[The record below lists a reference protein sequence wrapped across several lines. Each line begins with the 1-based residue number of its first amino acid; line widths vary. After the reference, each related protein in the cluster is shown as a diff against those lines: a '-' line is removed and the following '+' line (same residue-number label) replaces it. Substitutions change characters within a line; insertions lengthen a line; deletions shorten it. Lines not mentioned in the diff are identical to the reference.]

1 MIYLI
6 LQFIL
11 CITFVAGVHE
21 LGHMLMARLC
31 NMRVLAFFIGFPP
44 KVIKKKIGETE
55 YGIGAIPVGGF
66 VQIAGMI
73 DENNL
78 EPKDDNNSD
87 KATEI
92 KSWEFRA
99 KPAWQRMLVMS
110 GGILFNILSAIII
123 LALFTYN
130 STKEYVKTEHV
141 NQYGIV
147 VNEIGTQLGLKTGD
161 KIVSCDGVSYD
172 DFDEYVNLNTLI
184 NSKTLTVKR
193 DNELIDIEINE
204 DFKSQIL
211 NANNQKK
218 LLQYMT
224 YIRPRVPFCI
234 SNVINPSLIN
244 YLKSGDKIVS
254 VNDIPINFLDE
265 FKSILENHKNEE
277 VIIQYK
283 RNDTIYEIQEKI
295 RVNEKGE
302 LGINVKSLLPLS
314 IIRYGFIESL
324 ISGFKQSFNIV
335 KTQCIG
341 LYQIVTGKLS
351 ASKSLSGPIG
361 IAKIFGKE
369 INWSKFWNITALLSL
384 CLAVMNLLPIP
395 ALDGGHIFL
404 LLIEIIIGRKIS
416 EKYIL
421 VLQKIGMFILVGLTI
436 YALYNDIHKIL
447 IN

>member
-31 NMRVLAFFIGFPP
+31 KMRVLAFFIGFPP

-141 NQYGIV
+141 NQYGII

-184 NSKTLTVKR
+184 NSKTLSVKR

-302 LGINVKSLLPLS
+302 LGVNVKSLLPLS

-416 EKYIL
+416 EKYIV

>member
-110 GGILFNILSAIII
+110 GGILFNILSSIII
-123 LALFTYN
+123 LVLFTYN

-184 NSKTLTVKR
+184 NSKTLSVKR

-218 LLQYMT
+218 LLRYMT
-224 YIRPRVPFCI
+224 YIRSRVPFCI

-302 LGINVKSLLPLS
+302 LGVNVKSLLPLS

-416 EKYIL
+416 EKYIV

>member
-1 MIYLI
+1 
-6 LQFIL
+6 
-11 CITFVAGVHE
+11 
-21 LGHMLMARLC
+21 
-31 NMRVLAFFIGFPP
+31 MRVLAFFIGFPP

-78 EPKDDNNSD
+78 EYKDQNECENNNKNSN
-87 KATEI
+87 KIPEI
-92 KSWEFRA
+92 QSWEFRS

-123 LALFTYN
+123 LALFTYK

-147 VNEIGTQLGLKTGD
+147 VNEIGEQLGLKTGD
-161 KIVSCDGVSYD
+161 KIVSLDGVAYD
-172 DFDEYVNLNTLI
+172 CFDEYLDLNTII
-184 NSKTLTVKR
+184 NSKILSVKR
-193 DNELIDIEINE
+193 DNEIINIPIKE
-204 DFKSQIL
+204 SFKSQIL
-211 NANNQKK
+211 NASNQKEMIK
-218 LLQYMT
+218 YMS
-224 YIRPRVPFCI
+224 YMQPRTPFCI
-234 SNVINPSLIN
+234 TNVINPSLIN
-244 YLKSGDKIVS
+244 YLRNGDKIVS

-265 FKSILENHKNEE
+265 FKFLLSNHKNED

-283 RNDTIYEIQEKI
+283 RDGTIYEIQEKI
-295 RVNEKGE
+295 RVNENGE
-302 LGINVKSLLPLS
+302 LGINIKSLLPLS
-314 IIRYGFIESL
+314 IIKYGFIESL
-324 ISGFKQSFNIV
+324 ISGFKQSCNIL

-341 LYQIVTGKLS
+341 LYQIITGKLS

-384 CLAVMNLLPIP
+384 GLAIMNLLPIP

-416 EKYIL
+416 EKYI
-421 VLQKIGMFILVGLTI
+421 VILQKIGMFILVVLTI
-436 YALYNDIHKIL
+436 YALYNDINKIL